1 VTRSLSQTLGLGR
14 RELVSFVGA
23 GGKSTL
29 LLGLGHELAKNGHR
43 VVLTTTTKMGTNQI
57 PASSAPVHD
66 LDEVRRMITP
76 GNMVFLIGETQGPKV
91 FGVLTAMVDELF
103 DDNSVD
109 YIVVEADGARRR
121 AIKAPAEHEP
131 VIPSRTTTV
140 VVVTGL
146 DAVGSRVDEAA
157 HRPELVS
164 AITGRGLDGRLTPK
178 DVAAI
183 IGSQNGGLARIP
195 DDARVVVALTQSRPE
210 NAAAAES
217 IRGTLKGH
225 PRIDRIC
232 TFGEG
237 AF

>member
-1 VTRSLSQTLGLGR
+1 VTRSLSQTLGLGP
-14 RELVSFVGA
+14 RELISFVGA

-43 VVLTTTTKMGTNQI
+43 VVLTTTTKMGTDQI
-57 PASSAPVHD
+57 PPSSAPASD
-66 LDEVRRMITP
+66 LDGVRQELAD
-76 GNMVFLIGETQGPKV
+76 GKVGFLIGETDGPKV
-91 FGVLTAMVDELF
+91 IGVPIAMVDELF
-103 DDNSVD
+103 DNPDVD
-109 YIVVEADGARRR
+109 YILVEADGARRR

-146 DAVGSRVDEAA
+146 DAVGKVLNEVA

-164 AITGRGLDGRLTPK
+164 ALTGRGVEQTLTPE
-178 DVAAI
+178 DVAAV
-183 IGSQNGGLARIP
+183 IGSENGGLAGIP

-217 IRGTLKGH
+217 IRGTLRGH

-232 TFGEG
+232 TLEL
-237 AF
+237 

>member
-1 VTRSLSQTLGLGR
+1 MTRSFSQTLGLGP

-57 PASSAPVHD
+57 PPSSAPVHD
-66 LDEVRRMITP
+66 LDEVRRVIAA
-76 GNMVFLIGETQGPKV
+76 GNMAFLIGETDGPKV
-91 FGVLTAMVDELF
+91 IGVPTAMVDELF

-131 VIPSRTTTV
+131 VIPSRSTTV

-146 DAVGSRVDEAA
+146 DAVGNRVDEVA

-164 AITGRGLDGRLTPK
+164 AITGRGLDEKLTPE
-178 DVAAI
+178 DLAAV
-183 IGSQNGGLARIP
+183 IGSQSGGLARVP
-195 DDARVVVALTQSRPE
+195 DETRVVVALTQFRPDSKV
-210 NAAAAES
+210 AAES
-217 IRGTLKGH
+217 IQEALRDH

-232 TFGEG
+232 TF
-237 AF
+237 

>member
-1 VTRSLSQTLGLGR
+1 MTRSFSQTLGLGP

-66 LDEVRRMITP
+66 LDEVRRVIAA
-76 GNMVFLIGETQGPKV
+76 GNMVFLIGETDGPKV
-91 FGVLTAMVDELF
+91 IGVPTAMVDELA

-131 VIPSRTTTV
+131 VIPSRSTTV

-146 DAVGSRVDEAA
+146 DAVGSRVDDAA

-164 AITGRGLDGRLTPK
+164 AITGRGLDEKLTPE
-178 DVAAI
+178 DVAAV
-183 IGSQNGGLARIP
+183 IGSQSGGLARVP
-195 DDARVVVALTQSRPE
+195 DETRVVVALTQFRPDTKV
-210 NAAAAES
+210 AAES
-217 IRGTLKGH
+217 IQEALRDH

-232 TFGEG
+232 TF
-237 AF
+237 